1 MESNIV
7 ETIATFQFAD
17 GDHLYQVVDFLNRT
31 LKSYDLAFGL
41 SKETDGCLYLS
52 VYEITTSPDT

>member
-1 MESNIV
+1 M